1 LDTVLEPHRHP
12 FETPL
17 LTGAAL
23 LAFAA
28 NSIFCRLA
36 LLDRLIDPAVFTA
49 IRLCSGALI
58 LAFLSFSRGEKP
70 LAAPAGNVVPGLL
83 LFFYALP
90 FTFAYT
96 ALPAGTGALLLFG
109 SVQVTMMLAA
119 LRSGYRPSAV
129 EWAGLATAF
138 GGLVYLTAPGVGA
151 PPLIGSALMVVAGIA
166 WAFYTLRGKRPGS
179 PLADTG
185 GNFIVAALPSL
196 VAGGVA
202 LPGTALN
209 ATGVWLAVASGA
221 LASGLGYTVWYR
233 ALRGLTAVRAAVV
246 QLAVPVIAA
255 LGGVLFLAESPTAR
269 LLIAGSAVLGG
280 IGLTIYGHRFR
291 QPGGTDR
298 WK

>member
-1 LDTVLEPHRHP
+1 M
-12 FETPL
+12 
-17 LTGAAL
+17 
-23 LAFAA
+23 
-28 NSIFCRLA
+28 
-36 LLDRLIDPAVFTA
+36 
-49 IRLCSGALI
+49 
-58 LAFLSFSRGEKP
+58 
-70 LAAPAGNVVPGLL
+70 VPGILL
-83 LFFYALP
+83 LLYALP

-119 LRSGYRPSAV
+119 LRSGYRPSTV

-151 PPLIGSALMVVAGIA
+151 PPLIGSALMVVAGIS
-166 WAFYTLRGKRPGS
+166 WAFYTLRGKRSGS

-196 VAGGVA
+196 VAGGIA
-202 LPGTALN
+202 FPGSALN
-209 ATGVWLAVASGA
+209 AAGVWLAVASGA

-246 QLAVPVIAA
+246 QLAVPVVAA
-255 LGGVLFLAESPTAR
+255 IGGVVFLAESPTAR
-269 LLIAGSAVLGG
+269 LLIAGGAVLGG

-291 QPGGTDR
+291 KPGGTDR